1 MLSKL
6 FNKALPVCC
15 AAARSIIASKCTV
28 RLCVVQMW
36 LPRKF
41 FRNTRVYCVHECVCV
56 CVQNVFWILW
66 RAQLFLSVALC
77 CKVFFFPRAVTM
89 KVTQAMPYT
98 SSQCTTSSRSHLTSC
113 QRYSYA
119 RDKCCESTLV
129 DVNRC
134 TQFQGGVELCG
145 LCHGLEEAFST
156 VPQSV
161 RMLIP
166 WFFSILCSKMCLR
179 GAKVSAAVPCT

>member
-15 AAARSIIASKCTV
+15 AAARSIVASKCTV
-28 RLCVVQMW
+28 RSCVVQMW

-56 CVQNVFWILW
+56 CRMYSESCEGHSSF
-66 RAQLFLSVALC
+66 FLLLC
-77 CKVFFFPRAVTM
+77 AARFFFFPRAVTM

-119 RDKCCESTLV
+119 RDQCCESTLV

-134 TQFQGGVELCG
+134 TQFQGGVQLCG

-156 VPQSV
+156 VPQSARV
-161 RMLIP
+161 LIP

-179 GAKVSAAVPCT
+179 GAKVSSAVPCT